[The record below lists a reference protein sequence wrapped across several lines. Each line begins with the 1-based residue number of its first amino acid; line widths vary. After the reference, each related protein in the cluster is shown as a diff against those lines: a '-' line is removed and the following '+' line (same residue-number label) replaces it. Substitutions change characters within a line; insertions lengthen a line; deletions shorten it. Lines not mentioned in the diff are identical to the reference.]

1 LGRVFVVVV
10 KLFIAQL
17 QAVRYLA
24 YKIPGVL
31 FWSARTKTENK
42 VVWFQ
47 ANKVLLVLS
56 GL

>member
-1 LGRVFVVVV
+1 MVVV
-10 KLFIAQL
+10 KVFIAQL

-31 FWSARTKTENK
+31 FWSARSKTKNK

-47 ANKVLLVLS
+47 ANKVLVLS